1 MIRRGGNGR
10 GCETEKNPR
19 RKKSEEEKEKETSSL
34 SFTLTCEGLPSPNI
48 HLFFH
53 SHAVDFKR
61 ARFCSVSGF
70 WSSFRGKREKT
81 YYSLSPFFSFLS
93 PLSPLLCPAAA
104 SAPAPPRGCTPLQ
117 CLRKGH
123 HRGPSAGWAAREAQN
138 SVLLRFLSSE
148 FG

>member
-93 PLSPLLCPAAA
+93 PSLPSPL
-104 SAPAPPRGCTPLQ
+104 PRGCL
-117 CLRKGH
+117 
-123 HRGPSAGWAAREAQN
+123 GPGAPSRLHPPPVSAQRSPSWPKRRVGCAR
-138 SVLLRFLSSE
+138 SSE
-148 FG
+148 LCSAAFSFF